1 MLTDAIASNM
11 RNKMRTHMG
20 ANGSPLFTRGEKK
33 KGKVKELEW
42 QRERE
47 KEKNTRKESVGKKGN
62 IFK

>member
-1 MLTDAIASNM
+1 
-11 RNKMRTHMG
+11 MG